1 MKKGL
6 NLWSLNW
13 SGRRG
18 QPTFR
23 DVARITKSIG
33 YQGIE
38 LTFDEENLDPKKETE
53 RQVAQFRT
61 EATSAGIDLPSVAT
75 GIFWKYNLGSGDK
88 KLRETG
94 IEMGKYAIRLAS
106 TVGAR
111 VLLVVPGVSEASTSY
126 RKTYEFSK
134 ESISQMVEAAEKF
147 NVMIGVENVWNR
159 FLYSPLEFKEFI
171 EEIGSKKVGAYL
183 DVANIIEIGH
193 PLHWIEELG
202 SRIVMVHAK
211 DFDSS
216 VGNISAFRHIGK
228 GNVDWREAVSA
239 LRRVR
244 YDGYLIVE
252 CPPSFAP
259 GLKNPTFED
268 ARKLAEENSKA
279 LDGILK

>member
-13 SGRRG
+13 SARKG
-18 QPTFR
+18 QPSFR
-23 DVARITKSIG
+23 DVVRIAKSIG

-53 RQVAQFRT
+53 KQVAQFKV
-61 EATSAGIDLPSVAT
+61 EAASAGVELPSVAT
-75 GIFWKYNLGSGDK
+75 GIFWKFNLGSGDK
-88 KLRETG
+88 KLREAG
-94 IEMGKYAIRLAS
+94 IAMGKYALRLAS
-106 TVGAR
+106 IVGTK

-126 RKTYEFSK
+126 RKTYDFSK
-134 ESISQMVEAAEKF
+134 ESVLQMVETAEKF
-147 NVMIGVENVWNR
+147 DVTIGIENVWNR
-159 FLYSPLEFKEFI
+159 FLYSPLEFKEFV

-183 DVANIIEIGH
+183 DLANIVEIGH

-202 SRIVMVHAK
+202 GRIVMVHAK

-228 GNVDWREAVSA
+228 GNVDWKEAVSA

-252 CPPSFAP
+252 CPPSFTP
-259 GLKNPTFED
+259 GLRNPTFED
-268 ARKLAEENSKA
+268 ARRLAEENSKA